1 MPAKQDPIVT
11 AAEELERS
19 ATAEAAGRPRDWMR
33 GVDRALAAVEDTVR
47 RRAAALRGPEG
58 ELLDVDRPML
68 PSPAICRRADE
79 LERELHHFLDEVRA
93 LLQQVQGAAE
103 GLGMDANPAEL
114 AGALTVAPE
123 AGAVA
128 DLGVFRQHA
137 RQLAEAMRRFEH
149 EETDLILDAVTPD
162 VGAGD

>member
-1 MPAKQDPIVT
+1 MPVKQDPIVT

-19 ATAEAAGRPRDWMR
+19 ATTDAAGREQDWVR
-33 GVDRALAAVEDTVR
+33 GVDRALAAVEEAVR
-47 RRAAALRGPEG
+47 QRAAALRGPDG
-58 ELLDVDRPML
+58 QLLDVNRDRL
-68 PSPAICRRADE
+68 PSPAISRRTDE
-79 LERELHHFLDEVRA
+79 LERELHQFLSAVQA
-93 LLQQVQGAAE
+93 LRQQVRGAAE

-114 AGALTVAPE
+114 AGALSVAPE

-137 RQLAEAMRRFEH
+137 RQLAAALRRFEH

-162 VGAGD
+162 IGAGD